1 MASYEIP
8 YGILQ
13 DLYTLK
19 IFHFLLNTKRL
30 SEGNNIIQICLN
42 PSTFIVLNSPSDSF
56 FNHHRRKVYD
66 LLKFFLKVEFEGNY
80 FIISFEHCHS
90 LYFFCTINW
99 YNYLIFPF
107 FFNVV
112 TCVQNDS

>member
-8 YGILQ
+8 YAILQ

-30 SEGNNIIQICLN
+30 SEGINIIQIFLN
-42 PSTFIVLNSPSDSF
+42 PSTFIALTSASDPF

-66 LLKFFLKVEFEGNY
+66 LLKFFLKVEFEGK
-80 FIISFEHCHS
+80 FLMF
-90 LYFFCTINW
+90 L
-99 YNYLIFPF
+99 
-107 FFNVV
+107 
-112 TCVQNDS
+112 